1 MKITEND
8 IDILPGCVIIET
20 LNQER
25 DVNKLMYIHE
35 ELALKGYL
43 LDVWDYDYMGFFT
56 AGLHSTT
63 DANITNHREYKEE
76 FIQIPT
82 KMKKVLTITWN
93 TDTGSMFTDWGDSVT
108 ATDVLA
114 MCEFAEGEAEF
125 EIEEQ
130 NNESDE

>member
-1 MKITEND
+1 MARYPSRVMKSPMMNNPQYR
-8 IDILPGCVIIET
+8 L
-20 LNQER
+20 
-25 DVNKLMYIHE
+25 
-35 ELALKGYL
+35 
-43 LDVWDYDYMGFFT
+43 
-56 AGLHSTT
+56 
-63 DANITNHREYKEE
+63 
-76 FIQIPT
+76 

-93 TDTGSMFTDWGDSVT
+93 TDTGSMFTDWGDGVT

>member
-1 MKITEND
+1 MQEITTLKSRKIMKITED
-8 IDILPGCVIIET
+8 DVDILPGCVMIET

-76 FIQIPT
+76 FIRDLVNCI
-82 KMKKVLTITWN
+82 
-93 TDTGSMFTDWGDSVT
+93 
-108 ATDVLA
+108 
-114 MCEFAEGEAEF
+114 
-125 EIEEQ
+125 
-130 NNESDE
+130 NEHLKE